1 MLQHNGRLSTPVD
14 SFVQLNLKRETPS
27 IDIKLED
34 YKKVHKR
41 FFVGFLLSS
50 PFVVLSSL
58 PPIQYGDSNAL
69 AHIYHLIREGGK
81 GERKR
86 LA

>member
-1 MLQHNGRLSTPVD
+1 MLQHHGRLNTPVD

-41 FFVGFLLSS
+41 FFLGFLLSS
-50 PFVVLSSL
+50 LFVVLSSL
-58 PPIQYGDSNAL
+58 PPIQSGESNVL
-69 AHIYHLIREGGK
+69 ARVHTYII
-81 GERKR
+81 
-86 LA
+86 